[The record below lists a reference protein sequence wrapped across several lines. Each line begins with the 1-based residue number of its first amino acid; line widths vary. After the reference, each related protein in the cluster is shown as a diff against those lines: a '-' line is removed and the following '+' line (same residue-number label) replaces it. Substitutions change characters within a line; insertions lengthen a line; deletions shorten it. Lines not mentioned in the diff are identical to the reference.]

1 MSIVNLMIGLGV
13 AALVLTAVIL
23 AVKGERG
30 MIEEILFS
38 YVTEA
43 EKLLGGGTGVL
54 KKAQVIEWV
63 YGSLPGWAKPF
74 ITVQWLGDAI
84 ERVLATAEQE
94 WESNEALDKYIHS
107 K

>member
-43 EKLLGGGTGVL
+43 EKLLGDKTGIL
-54 KKAQVIEWV
+54 KNSTVIEWV
-63 YGSLPGWAKPF
+63 HDSLPGWAKPF
-74 ITVQWLGDAI
+74 ITAEWLGDAI
-84 ERVLATAEQE
+84 ERVLETAQQE
-94 WESNEALDKYIHS
+94 WESSKALDKYIHS